1 MQEKDILFTDEENL
15 LTLVDSL
22 DQGVK
27 DKFDAIIKRIAKD
40 NKIKEEKVNS
50 LGLSDNEKEIFLTYL
65 TLKNID
71 VIDEE
76 ILSDDFN
83 GLEDKNTEDNRTDI
97 EYSDAYKKFD
107 DSIQMYLKEIG
118 KVLKKLLK
126 NWLRLI
132 FVWLF
137 L

>member
-27 DKFDAIIKRIAKD
+27 DRFDVIIKRIAKD

-50 LGLSDNEKEIFLTYL
+50 LDLSDNEKEIFLTYL

-71 VIDEE
+71 VIDQW
-76 ILSDDFN
+76 F
-83 GLEDKNTEDNRTDI
+83 R
-97 EYSDAYKKFD
+97 
-107 DSIQMYLKEIG
+107 
-118 KVLKKLLK
+118 
-126 NWLRLI
+126 R
-132 FVWLF
+132 
-137 L
+137 